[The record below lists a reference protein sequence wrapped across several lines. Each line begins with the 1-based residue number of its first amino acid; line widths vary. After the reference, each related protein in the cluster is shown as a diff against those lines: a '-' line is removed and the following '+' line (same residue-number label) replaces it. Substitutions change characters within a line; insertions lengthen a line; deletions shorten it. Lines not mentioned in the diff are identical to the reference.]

1 MSDERFYAIL
11 RLVWQC
17 VVIMSLAYC
26 CAQGMQEK
34 IMLDK
39 LWFKIQCLLGNHSY
53 GYIQCKKDNTN
64 VEYYDKQKCLDEYFD
79 CWECPYHYYKCEH
92 CGKIIVMKK

>member
-26 CAQGMQEK
+26 CAQGM
-34 IMLDK
+34 
-39 LWFKIQCLLGNHSY
+39 
-53 GYIQCKKDNTN
+53 
-64 VEYYDKQKCLDEYFD
+64 
-79 CWECPYHYYKCEH
+79 
-92 CGKIIVMKK
+92 